1 MASAIT
7 PSPLA
12 SDPRQQTAEAL
23 AEYLA
28 AALTTDLAADPAAR
42 ALLVVSG
49 GSTPKPLFAAL
60 CDKPLDWSRVD
71 ITLADERWVSEDASD
86 SNARFVREHLLTG
99 AASAATFY
107 PLTNGE
113 AEPEAGCAGVSARIA
128 ALSWPASALI
138 LGMGGD
144 GHTASLFPD
153 GDRLEEALESQEC
166 CVPMR
171 APSVSQPR
179 ITLSLA
185 RLRQTRRT
193 VLHLT
198 GADKQ
203 DVLSRALGNIE
214 AVSELPIR
222 AFLSAPL
229 ALYWA
234 P

>member
-1 MASAIT
+1 MAVDMTQNAT
-7 PSPLA
+7 Q
-12 SDPRQQTAEAL
+12 DPRQQTAESL

-28 AALTTDLAADPAAR
+28 AALTADLAASPEAR

-60 CDKPLDWSRVD
+60 RDKPLDWSRVD
-71 ITLADERWVSEDASD
+71 ITLADERWVSEDADD
-86 SNARFVREHLLTG
+86 SNARFVREHLLKG
-99 AASAATFY
+99 AAAAATFH
-107 PLTNGE
+107 PLTNAE
-113 AEPEAGCAGVSARIA
+113 AEPEAGCEEVSARIA
-128 ALSWPASALI
+128 ALSWPASAVI
-138 LGMGGD
+138 IGMGGD

-153 GDRLEEALESQEC
+153 GDRLQEALTSRDC

-171 APSVSQPR
+171 APSVPQAR
-179 ITLSLA
+179 ITLSLE

-198 GADKQ
+198 GTDKQ
-203 DVLSRALGNIE
+203 AVLSRALGDVE

>member
-1 MASAIT
+1 
-7 PSPLA
+7 
-12 SDPRQQTAEAL
+12 
-23 AEYLA
+23 
-28 AALTTDLAADPAAR
+28 
-42 ALLVVSG
+42 
-49 GSTPKPLFAAL
+49 
-60 CDKPLDWSRVD
+60 
-71 ITLADERWVSEDASD
+71 
-86 SNARFVREHLLTG
+86 
-99 AASAATFY
+99 
-107 PLTNGE
+107 
-113 AEPEAGCAGVSARIA
+113 
-128 ALSWPASALI
+128 
-138 LGMGGD
+138 
-144 GHTASLFPD
+144 
-153 GDRLEEALESQEC
+153 
-166 CVPMR
+166 MR